1 MNGLLHCTPEI
12 VSGTSPIPSGT
23 GLDKDLCNLYA
34 NKTSKLSNYLFQS
47 FDEGFLSSDLIDDIV
62 ILPWFLNTRLP
73 LTSES
78 VNIDPSSGVGE
89 HVSDKNATGPHIMQ
103 NSPSAPVP
111 QLYIGGPGSGAPF
124 HYHFD
129 AFNVLVWG
137 EKRWFFKSPNSGA
150 EYSTVP
156 SLDYVRFIRKKS
168 TNEHPMECTQRAGD
182 VIIVPSGWGHAVL
195 NTKTSIGFAVEFD
208 SPLHSRY

>member
-1 MNGLLHCTPEI
+1 M
-12 VSGTSPIPSGT
+12 SPIPSGT

-34 NKTSKLSNYLFQS
+34 ANKTSKLSNYLFQS
-47 FDEGFLSSDLIDDIV
+47 FDEGLLSSDLIDDIV
-62 ILPWFLNTRLP
+62 ILPWFLSTRLP

-78 VNIDPSSGVGE
+78 VNVDPSSGVGE
-89 HVSDKNATGPHIMQ
+89 KVSDKNATGPHLMQ
-103 NSPSAPVP
+103 FSPSAPVP
-111 QLYIGGPGSGAPF
+111 QLYMGGPGSGAPF

-156 SLDYVRFIRKKS
+156 ALDYVRFIRKKS
-168 TNEHPMECTQRAGD
+168 TNEHPIECTQRAGD